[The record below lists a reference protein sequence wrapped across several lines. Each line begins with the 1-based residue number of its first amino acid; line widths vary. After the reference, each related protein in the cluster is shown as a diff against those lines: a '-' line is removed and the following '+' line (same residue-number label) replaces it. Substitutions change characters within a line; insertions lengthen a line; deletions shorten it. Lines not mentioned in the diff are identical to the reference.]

1 MPAGAQELT
10 LHEDLDKIDERR
22 KKDKGGKRSFQPQKI
37 SYLEPMAWTRG
48 RIAYDLV
55 GRK

>member
-37 SYLEPMAWTRG
+37 NNLEPMAWTREHF
-48 RIAYDLV
+48 AYDLI
-55 GRK
+55 GHK